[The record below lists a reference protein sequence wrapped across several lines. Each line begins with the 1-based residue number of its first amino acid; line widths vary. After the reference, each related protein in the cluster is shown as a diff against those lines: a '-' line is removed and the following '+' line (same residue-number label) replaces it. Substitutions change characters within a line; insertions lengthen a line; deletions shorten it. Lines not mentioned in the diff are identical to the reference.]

1 MFPTGVGMNRVE
13 DVPPLLAFYVPY
25 RRGDNSVSNIYPI
38 KLFAPRAGAWIETK
52 SQSLRG
58 IYLNVAPR
66 AGAWIETRDRESDI
80 GGQKSVEEPIP
91 LKQDLKT
98 ISYFLFPISIPF
110 LNLQGGSIK

>member
-25 RRGDNSVSNIYPI
+25 RRGDKSVSNIYPI

-66 AGAWIETRDRESDI
+66 AGAWIETSHRPQTLKMVRSLPARER
-80 GGQKSVEEPIP
+80 G
-91 LKQDLKT
+91 LKQEIGNQTSGVKSQLKNR
-98 ISYFLFPISIPF
+98 FH
-110 LNLQGGSIK
+110 